1 MGYDMWRAR
10 DWDGGEEICKVD
22 LNLPK
27 KHPSVKVVKGCL
39 SPCWTRFGVSGGD
52 RGVIFFSRRMFA
64 NVTAI
69 VGRHVR

>member
-1 MGYDMWRAR
+1 MASERLGW
-10 DWDGGEEICKVD
+10 GGGD
-22 LNLPK
+22 LQGGSQFAK
-27 KHPSVKVVKGCL
+27 KTSVSEGSEGVFESL
-39 SPCWTRFGVSGGD
+39 FSRFGVSGGD